1 MRIDRRT
8 FVKTSSLAALSLAAP
23 AIIGRAAA
31 DDHIKLV
38 SILDQSGGLDIYGK
52 PMVDATT
59 MAVDEINA
67 AGGLLGR
74 QVELINYDPQSTI
87 QFYTQYATQAAAGD
101 KADVV
106 HAGITS
112 ASREA
117 IRPTLA
123 RFETLYFYN
132 VQYEGGVCD
141 RNCFCPGST
150 PAQTVEK
157 LVPYAMNKWGKKV
170 YIVAADYN
178 YGQITAQWV
187 KKYVEDNGGEVA
199 DIEFFPLDVTNF
211 GPTIRKIQSAKP
223 DMVWSALV
231 GGAHMSFYRQYAAAG
246 MNTSVPVASTT
257 FALGNEHK
265 LISAEEGNGMLVAYS
280 YFQEVD
286 TPENQAF
293 VKRFQDK
300 FGADSPYLN
309 ELPTRSYEGIM
320 LWAEAVKKAGT
331 VERMA
336 VIEALEGLSLD
347 GPSGNISID
356 PKTHH
361 GVLNVYL
368 AEVQDQ
374 SMNIVESH
382 PAQPPSDTLLVCDLQ
397 ANPDQA
403 VFYFENGLEAAGIK

>member
-1 MRIDRRT
+1 
-8 FVKTSSLAALSLAAP
+8 
-23 AIIGRAAA
+23 
-31 DDHIKLV
+31 
-38 SILDQSGGLDIYGK
+38 
-52 PMVDATT
+52 
-59 MAVDEINA
+59 
-67 AGGLLGR
+67 
-74 QVELINYDPQSTI
+74 
-87 QFYTQYATQAAAGD
+87 
-101 KADVV
+101 
-106 HAGITS
+106 
-112 ASREA
+112 
-117 IRPTLA
+117 
-123 RFETLYFYN
+123 
-132 VQYEGGVCD
+132 
-141 RNCFCPGST
+141 
-150 PAQTVEK
+150 
-157 LVPYAMNKWGKKV
+157 
-170 YIVAADYN
+170 
-178 YGQITAQWV
+178 
-187 KKYVEDNGGEVA
+187 
-199 DIEFFPLDVTNF
+199 
-211 GPTIRKIQSAKP
+211 
-223 DMVWSALV
+223 
-231 GGAHMSFYRQYAAAG
+231 MSFYRQYAAAG

-286 TPENQAF
+286 TPENHAF
-293 VKRFQDK
+293 VERFQKK

-320 LWAEAVKKAGT
+320 LWAEAVKKANT

-368 AEVQDQ
+368 AELQNQ
-374 SMNIVESH
+374 TMNIVESH